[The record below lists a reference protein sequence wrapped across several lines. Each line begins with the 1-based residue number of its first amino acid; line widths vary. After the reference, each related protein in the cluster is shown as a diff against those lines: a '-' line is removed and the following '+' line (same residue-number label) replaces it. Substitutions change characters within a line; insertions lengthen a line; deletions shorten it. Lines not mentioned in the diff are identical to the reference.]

1 MKGKGQG
8 QSGRSSP
15 RRVEPT
21 ESRSR
26 LDPGAHVHRGP
37 AGSSPRIL
45 IIKGREAEDSPNRS
59 KSLLRKKAKYWPH
72 GKATKRPSPH
82 TDPVIVTEENISS
95 GKKEAPQVS
104 TNSSPKR
111 RICLTY
117 GKR

>member
-1 MKGKGQG
+1 MCRGVA
-8 QSGRSSP
+8 RSSP
-15 RRVEPT
+15 WV
-21 ESRSR
+21 
-26 LDPGAHVHRGP
+26 V
-37 AGSSPRIL
+37 IV
-45 IIKGREAEDSPNRS
+45 KGREAEDSPNRS
-59 KSLLRKKAKYWPH
+59 KSPRRKKAKYWPH
-72 GKATKRPSPH
+72 GKATKSPSPH